1 VSCTDPQPNENKC
14 SADEIYEA
22 YSSFI
27 YRTICYHIKDESQV
41 EDLFQEFYLHLTTY
55 PPPQNLKNIEAFLYR
70 SISNFIIGFRRRQKE
85 YRARLRCYGL
95 QGLPRKKE
103 DRPEKAVIDAEETQ
117 KIFTLIENLL
127 PTRESAA
134 ITERYKHDREIDDVA
149 KILEVNVRSVSRY
162 VSSGLS
168 KIQKLFLVGGED

>member
-1 VSCTDPQPNENKC
+1 VSCTTPQLNENKG
-14 SADEIYEA
+14 SADEIYKA
-22 YSSFI
+22 YSEFI
-27 YRTICYHIKDESQV
+27 YKAICYHIKDERQV

-85 YRARLRCYGL
+85 YRARLHCYGL
-95 QGLPRKKE
+95 QRLPWKKE
-103 DRPEKAVIDAEETQ
+103 DGPEKAVIDAEETE

-134 ITERYKHDREIDDVA
+134 IIERYKYDHEIDDVA
-149 KILEVNVRSVSRY
+149 KILGVNVRSVSRY

-168 KIQKLFLVGGED
+168 KIQKLFLVGDGD